1 MRRMGYLGL
10 LALVLAF
17 ILTAAPVFSQDETMA
32 SPAGE
37 ESAIYGEVKSV
48 DAAACVMQVQYY
60 DYDSDDEKTVE
71 IKSDKETKMEN
82 AQSVADIKEGDWVD
96 AIYVSDGIGNI
107 AKSIIVEKEEDFS
120 GQMQE
125 GMPEE
130 E

>member
-10 LALVLAF
+10 LAIVSAF
-17 ILTAAPVFSQDETMA
+17 ILATPVFSQDETVA

-48 DAAACVMQVQYY
+48 DAAACVIQVQYY

-71 IKSDKETKMEN
+71 IKSDKETKMES